1 MNPDAFAAAVRELGL
16 SPFMEELKRVSLPC
30 LDIVAGKAASPVAAS
45 QSKIGGMPDL
55 PPGVAWPFSDNGV
68 PLRFLGRVA
77 AGDVARIYPGIRSH
91 LLFFAE
97 WTHALEGMV
106 LAVAPDEPTV
116 PAECPPRPA
125 DADPPLV
132 ECSVTVTEGVSLPD
146 DGTGPER
153 ELYSK
158 ELLAFGAYPDPF
170 WGKKVMRNTLEELVG
185 LSSADPGPGQGVFR
199 FGGYPVYVQSH
210 PIECVPSGS
219 GVTGISDLAHLMSF
233 GDDETAGLG
242 HGDTGFCGFLT
253 TRVAVES
260 GLVSP
265 VFFYQNSM

>member
-1 MNPDAFAAAVRELGL
+1 MD
-16 SPFMEELKRVSLPC
+16 ELKRVSLPC
-30 LDIVAGKAASPVAAS
+30 LDLVADKAVSPVAAS

-55 PPGVAWPFSDNGV
+55 PVDVAWPVSDDGV
-68 PLRFLGRVA
+68 PLLFLGRVA
-77 AGDVARIYPGIRSH
+77 ACDVARIYSQIRSH

-97 WTHALEGMV
+97 WTYAREGVV
-106 LAVAPDEPTV
+106 LAVSPDEPTV

-132 ECSVTVTEGVSLPD
+132 ECSVTVSEGISLPD
-146 DGTGPER
+146 DGPGPER

-158 ELLAFGAYPDPF
+158 ELLGFGAHPDPF
-170 WGKKVMRNTLEELVG
+170 WVKKVMRNTLEKLVG
-185 LSSADPGPGQGVFR
+185 LSSADPGPGRGVFR

-210 PIECVPSGS
+210 PIECVPSES

-233 GDDETAGLG
+233 GNDEAAGLG

-253 TRVAVES
+253 TREAVES
-260 GLVSP
+260 GGTSP
-265 VFFYQNSM
+265 VFFYQNSL